1 MPQDEPELELLQQP
15 GLLPPVAIPEV
26 WSPFRIA
33 RRRFIANRL
42 AVIALCGIVLLYLA
56 ALFAPWLA
64 PYDPSAI
71 GDVMQT
77 RYLPPSWAH
86 PFGTDEFGRDLFSRA
101 LYGARV
107 SLSVGLL
114 AMLVAVSLGTTYGAI
129 AGYAGGAVDNL
140 LMRIVDAVI
149 AFPKFFLMLIL
160 VGIFEAN
167 IGLLILI
174 LGLTSWTDT
183 ARFVR
188 GEILSLKEREFV
200 VAAHALGVRHR
211 LILLRHLIPNALA
224 PVLVSGSLMVGGLIG
239 AEAALSFLGIGV
251 RPPTPSWG
259 NMISAGQDAL
269 LVAWWVA
276 FFPGCLLAVTI
287 LSFNRLAD
295 GLLDALRPKTLTN
308 TTA

>member
-200 VAAHALGVRHR
+200 VAAHALGVRPR

-287 LSFNRLAD
+287 LSFNLLAD
-295 GLLDALRPKTLTN
+295 GLLDALNPKTLTN